1 MITAEAYAGNP
12 PNETMKYRSTIILPI
27 TIVIPQ
33 LGPPTLKLPPKDVK
47 LTVGDSLQYRLSSY
61 SDPDYEDEATFNE
74 PDFGLA
80 SSFITGKY
88 PSYVISPKFN
98 DSDWGQF
105 EATFSIIDNNP

>member
-80 SSFITGKY
+80 GSFITGKY

-98 DSDWGQF
+98 DSDWGEF